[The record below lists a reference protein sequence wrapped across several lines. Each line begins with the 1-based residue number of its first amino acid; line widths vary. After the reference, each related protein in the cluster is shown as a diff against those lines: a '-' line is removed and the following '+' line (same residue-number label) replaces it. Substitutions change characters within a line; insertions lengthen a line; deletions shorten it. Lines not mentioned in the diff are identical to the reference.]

1 MQRYQTFN
9 IGDLVKTRL
18 SYKLASFQPGMLGVA
33 SKLVIHP
40 GELYVVLGQ
49 SNPDENPEMITL
61 SNGSGVIGD
70 VNGVNLELVWPTTSN
85 QGT

>member
-1 MQRYQTFN
+1 MQRHQMFN
-9 IGDLVKTRL
+9 VGDLVKTRL
-18 SYKLASFQPGMLGVA
+18 SYKLASFQPGKLGIA
-33 SKLVIHP
+33 SKLVVQP

-70 VNGVNLELVWPTTSN
+70 VNSVNLELVWPTKSN
-85 QGT
+85 QET